1 MRSKTKTLTT
11 LGIVHL
17 AAAVLL
23 FLAVMLGQPVTAAGP
38 VLGFTPTPVPPAET
52 SIPPVETPVT
62 TPEAT
67 PAPAPAPPS
76 PRLTVTKVVDPI
88 EVFPGALV
96 TFVIRVCNVGN
107 ATADNVVVSDSLAP
121 ELEVVRASA
130 SQGVAVV
137 VGNGVR
143 AEFGALIPGACAEL
157 TIIARV
163 RADVPPGTQIANVAT
178 FPDQV
183 SNEVTVTVL
192 GFLPES
198 GGIPLSLT
206 AGLLVVGVSLLAAG
220 LALGTRNRV
229 LR

>member
-1 MRSKTKTLTT
+1 MRSKTRILTT

-23 FLAVMLGQPVTAAGP
+23 FLTIMLGQPVTAAGS
-38 VLGFTPTPVPPAET
+38 VLGFTPTPVPP
-52 SIPPVETPVT
+52 SETPT
-62 TPEAT
+62 SPPPPPPP
-67 PAPAPAPPS
+67 PA
-76 PRLTVTKVVDPI
+76 PRLTVTKTVDPI
-88 EVFPGALV
+88 EVFPGAQV
-96 TFVIRVCNVGN
+96 TFVIQVCNVGD
-107 ATADNVVVSDSLAP
+107 ATADNVVVSDALAP
-121 ELEVVRASA
+121 ELEVVSASV

-157 TIIARV
+157 TIVARV

-183 SNEVTVTVL
+183 SEEVKVTVL

-198 GGIPLSLT
+198 GGIPLFVT
-206 AGLLVVGVSLLAAG
+206 VGLLVVGVSLLAAG
-220 LALGTRNRV
+220 LVLRTRNRV